1 VIDGTAFM
9 LHVNGQPHA
18 VLTLFTGDCPEWLH
32 DVSLYLSN
40 QDYRSHLAR
49 SAEDAWNLIRLQHPD
64 VLLAAADNADSF
76 HMFQAIRENLHPD
89 DQPLLVLVTN
99 QPTFENIDTNADIIA
114 VAHPISALEYQL
126 RALIHLR
133 TKNAHLRRE
142 NEHLRRELDLER
154 QTSSGLELLKNAIVR
169 NVAHEL
175 RTPLLQ
181 VKSAVALMAEDVG
194 DMSTLIGLAQRA
206 TTRLE
211 AGVQNITLL
220 NELINEGL
228 ENRAFEAVVL
238 KEVLDS
244 AIRNLKRSW
253 EHKDNVERIHAQMP
267 HNLPPVLGDKLR
279 LVISLQLLIDNA
291 LKFSQSQVDV
301 IFRRVDN
308 RIHIAVRDYGI
319 GIPKDYIDKIF
330 DTFYQIDNSST
341 KAYGGMG
348 IGLAIVRFILERHN
362 AVIEVETEIG
372 KGSTFSFSLPIAEI
386 NDTS

>member
-1 VIDGTAFM
+1 
-9 LHVNGQPHA
+9 
-18 VLTLFTGDCPEWLH
+18 
-32 DVSLYLSN
+32 
-40 QDYRSHLAR
+40 
-49 SAEDAWNLIRLQHPD
+49 
-64 VLLAAADNADSF
+64 
-76 HMFQAIRENLHPD
+76 
-89 DQPLLVLVTN
+89 
-99 QPTFENIDTNADIIA
+99 
-114 VAHPISALEYQL
+114 
-126 RALIHLR
+126 
-133 TKNAHLRRE
+133 
-142 NEHLRRELDLER
+142 
-154 QTSSGLELLKNAIVR
+154 
-169 NVAHEL
+169 
-175 RTPLLQ
+175 LQ

-308 RIHIAVRDYGI
+308 
-319 GIPKDYIDKIF
+319 
-330 DTFYQIDNSST
+330 
-341 KAYGGMG
+341 
-348 IGLAIVRFILERHN
+348 
-362 AVIEVETEIG
+362 
-372 KGSTFSFSLPIAEI
+372 
-386 NDTS
+386 